1 MVEMPNRGHTLKLK
15 YTLIAATILTIT
27 LAAIYLGQFNV
38 ALTAPDTHELELRNL
53 TWVEVRSLM
62 KKGKTTI
69 IIPTAGTEQ
78 NGPHAVLGK
87 HGYVVNFTALA
98 IAQALEDTLVAPTVE
113 TVPEGSIDPPEGHM
127 AFPGTISVPAEVF
140 ELILEHTARSLKA
153 HGFKTI
159 LFLGDSGGNQP
170 GQARV
175 ADKLNRE
182 WHETDMAAYHLGDY
196 YFKNGQSDWLRE
208 QGYNEA
214 EIGTHAGMR
223 DISELLAVWPD
234 GVRLSRLAP
243 NGGRYLE
250 DTGSN
255 GDPTLASAEIGRVM
269 LQLKIAAALRQVHL
283 LRDSSQ

>member
-1 MVEMPNRGHTLKLK
+1 MVEMPDRGHTLKLK
-15 YTLIAATILTIT
+15 YTLIAAAILTIALT
-27 LAAIYLGQFNV
+27 AIYLSQFNI

-53 TWVEVRSLM
+53 TWVEVRSLV
-62 KKGKTTI
+62 KNGKTTV

-113 TVPEGSIDPPEGHM
+113 TVPQGSIDPPEGHM

-140 ELILEHTARSLKA
+140 ELILEHTARSLKT

-196 YFKNGQSDWLRE
+196 YSNNGQSDWLRE

-269 LQLKIAAALRQVHL
+269 LQLKIAAALRQIHL